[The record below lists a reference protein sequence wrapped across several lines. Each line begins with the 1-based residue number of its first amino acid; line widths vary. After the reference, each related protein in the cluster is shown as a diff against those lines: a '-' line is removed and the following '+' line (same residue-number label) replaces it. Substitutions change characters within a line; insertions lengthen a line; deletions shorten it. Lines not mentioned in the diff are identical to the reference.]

1 MRSAEW
7 ILWFSRKMSEHCCS
21 NFNLSMTDIFS
32 RSAPSLYLGNLFHKT
47 ALTTY
52 KGCLFVWWNKYLL
65 LRAPQGQLPKQKH
78 SPKVVLGSS
87 CSGKLPI
94 FDGLK
99 HFMTLAKFC
108 RALLNNVF
116 WINSYGETKII
127 CCSTGPTNSILSKN
141 KKILFQNF
149 G

>member
-7 ILWFSRKMSEHCCS
+7 ILWKTWKFSRTVSELCFS

-32 RSAPSLYLGNLFHKT
+32 RSAPSFYLGNLFHKT

-78 SPKVVLGSS
+78 SPKLVLGSS

-99 HFMTLAKFC
+99 PL
-108 RALLNNVF
+108 
-116 WINSYGETKII
+116 TK
-127 CCSTGPTNSILSKN
+127 TFLSKVPTCDFLRRTPSQVFSYDFS
-141 KKILFQNF
+141 KVL
-149 G
+149 